1 MSKGAD
7 DKRIKILEAAKR
19 RFAHYGMAKTTMAE
33 IAKDLSFSKALL
45 YYYFPD
51 KNSLYSA
58 VLEFVVEEFDKETR
72 QHIMPIEDIKEAIL
86 TLLSKRMDFIKRYY
100 YIIEYTLLNRKEAS
114 KDLEDVLISAFE
126 IHRKMICDIF
136 RKGVER
142 GELQPLDEEECSR
155 LFLFATMG
163 MRMMVMQDL
172 KTNFIPSKDD
182 FDYILEMQK
191 KLAVIFINGLRV

>member
-1 MSKGAD
+1 MSKSAD

-58 VLEFVVEEFDKETR
+58 VLEFVIEEFDRETR
-72 QHIMPIEDIKEAIL
+72 QQVMNIAHTKEAIL
-86 TLLSKRMDFIKRYY
+86 ALLGKRMDFIKRYY
-100 YIIEYTLLNRKEAS
+100 YIIEYTLLNRKEVS

-136 RKGVER
+136 RKGVEG
-142 GELQPLDEEECSR
+142 GELQSMDEEECSR

-191 KLAVIFINGLRV
+191 KLAVIFIHGLRA